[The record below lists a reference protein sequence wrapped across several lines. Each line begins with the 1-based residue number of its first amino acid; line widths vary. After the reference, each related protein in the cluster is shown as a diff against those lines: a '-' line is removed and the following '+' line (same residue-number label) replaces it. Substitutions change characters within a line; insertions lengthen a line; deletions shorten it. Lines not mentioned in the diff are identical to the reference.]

1 MTTTRPASTSPFA
14 VFRNRSFSLLWT
26 GQLISTIGSAL
37 TSLAASIY
45 IYRLTDSALSV
56 GLMLMATA
64 APSLLVGLFAGVFVD
79 RYDRKKIMITAD
91 LLRAVLIL
99 LIPVLVPLSVTWL
112 YVIVMLTSAISQ
124 FFDPAHESVLPE
136 VATDDELAAANSL
149 IAISSFGSTAV
160 GFAAAGLIASAAN
173 INWAFYVDAITFL
186 LSALCVYLIRIKP
199 IQAEEETSVGVVIR
213 NLRGGMRQLFSTPIL
228 RALFSVQ
235 VMVLVSFGLSNT
247 LLLPFALKALKATEF
262 EYGLQEGLTSIGFV
276 VASLL
281 MAKVFDRLQAG
292 AWLAIS
298 FIGMGLIGLVYSSLH
313 SVPLAILFITFS
325 GFFNAPSSI
334 GRRVI
339 VQRNTPSEMR
349 GRVSSVF
356 FVSRDVFFLIGM
368 SAAGLA
374 DIMDLRLLYLI
385 SAVMLLLAGLSVAVI
400 PGLGQSA
407 AQWKRTMSLLRGV
420 EAAPRLGA
428 GRPATSVEVE
438 RLISYLPQLAG
449 MSQKERAQLASDTL
463 VAEAR
468 AGKVVTYRGEES
480 DAAYF
485 ILKGSVGAGF
495 IKDDEY
501 VILRYLKEGEFF
513 GEVAALTG
521 MQRTANIITEE
532 DSEFLI
538 LPSKVMRRLTQ
549 KYAALNVMLHTT
561 IGERLSL
568 TELPRGTGFDQQLL
582 RDLRTTQPDMEVESA
597 AREVTV

>member
-1 MTTTRPASTSPFA
+1 MTKSAPASLSPFS

-26 GQLISTIGSAL
+26 GQLISTMGSAL
-37 TSLAASIY
+37 SSLAASIY
-45 IYRLTDSALSV
+45 IYRLTGSALSV

-91 LLRAVLIL
+91 ILRAILIL
-99 LIPVLVPLSVTWL
+99 LIPVLVPLNIIWL
-112 YVIVMLTSAISQ
+112 YVIVMLTSAIGQ

-136 VATDDELAAANSL
+136 VASDEELAAANSL

-173 INWAFYVDAITFL
+173 INWAFYFDAITFVI
-186 LSALCVYLIRIKP
+186 SAICVYLISVKP
-199 IQAEEETSVGVVIR
+199 IQAEEETSAAVVIK
-213 NLRGGMRQLFSTPIL
+213 NLRAGVRQLFSTPVL
-228 RALFSVQ
+228 RSLFSVQ
-235 VMVLVSFGLSNT
+235 VVVLISFGLSNT
-247 LLLPFALKALKATEF
+247 LLLPFALKALNATEF

-281 MAKVFDRLQAG
+281 MAKMFDRLQAG

-298 FIGMGLIGLVYSSLH
+298 FLGMGLIGIVYSFLH
-313 SVPLAILFITFS
+313 SVPLAIALIAFS

-339 VQRNTPSEMR
+339 VQRNTPPEMR

-356 FVSRDVFFLIGM
+356 FVARDVFFLIGM

-374 DIMDLRLLYLI
+374 DLMDVRLLYLI
-385 SAVMLLLAGLSVAVI
+385 GAVMLVLAGTFVLFI
-400 PGLGQSA
+400 PDLGQSR
-407 AQWKRTMSLLRGV
+407 AQWKRTLALLRGV
-420 EAAPRLGA
+420 EAAPRLGV
-428 GRPATSVEVE
+428 GRPATMVEVE
-438 RLISYLPQLAG
+438 RFISRMPELVGLSP
-449 MSQKERAQLASDTL
+449 KERAQLASDTL
-463 VAEAR
+463 VAEAPG
-468 AGKVVTYRGEES
+468 GKVVVYRGETS

-485 ILKGSVGAGF
+485 ILKGSVGAGY
-495 IKDDEY
+495 IKDEEY
-501 VILRYLKEGEFF
+501 VILNYLREGDFF

-521 MQRTANIITEE
+521 MTRTANIITEE
-532 DSEFLI
+532 ACEFLI
-538 LPSKVMRRLTQ
+538 IPSRVIKQLAG
-549 KYAALNVMLHTT
+549 KYPRLNVMFYTL

-582 RDLRTTQPDMEVESA
+582 RELRTSQPDMETKSTA
-597 AREVTV
+597 A

>member
-1 MTTTRPASTSPFA
+1 MTKAAPASLSPFS

-26 GQLISTIGSAL
+26 GQLVSTMGSAL

-45 IYRLTDSALSV
+45 IFRLTGSALSV

-91 LLRAVLIL
+91 IVRAILIL
-99 LIPVLVPLSVTWL
+99 LVPVLVPFNVIWL
-112 YVIVMLTSAISQ
+112 YVIVMLTSAIGQ

-136 VATDDELAAANSL
+136 VASDEELAAANSL

-160 GFAAAGLIASAAN
+160 GFAAAGLVASAAN
-173 INWAFYVDAITFL
+173 INWAFYADAITFVF
-186 LSALCVYLIRIKP
+186 SATCVYLISIKP
-199 IQAEEETSVGVVIR
+199 IQAEEETSAAVVIK
-213 NLRGGMRQLFSTPIL
+213 NLRAGVRQLFSTPVL
-228 RALFSVQ
+228 RSLFSVQ
-235 VMVLVSFGLSNT
+235 VMVLISFGLSNT
-247 LLLPFALKALKATEF
+247 LLLPFALKALNATEF

-281 MAKVFDRLQAG
+281 MAKVFDRLEAG

-298 FIGMGLIGLVYSSLH
+298 FLGMGLIGIVYSSLH
-313 SVPLAILFITFS
+313 SVPLAIALIAFS

-334 GRRVI
+334 GRRLI
-339 VQRNTPSEMR
+339 VQRNTPAEMR

-374 DIMDLRLLYLI
+374 DLIDVRLLYLI
-385 SAVMLLLAGLSVAVI
+385 SAVMLVMAGTFVLFI
-400 PGLGQSA
+400 PDLGQPL
-407 AQWKRTMSLLRGV
+407 AQWKRTLALLRGI

-428 GRPATSVEVE
+428 GRTATMVEVE
-438 RLISYLPQLAG
+438 RFISHLPQLMG
-449 MSQKERAQLASDTL
+449 MSPKERSQLASDTL
-463 VAEAR
+463 VAEA
-468 AGKVVTYRGEES
+468 AGGKVVTYRGEAS
-480 DAAYF
+480 DNAYF
-485 ILKGSVGAGF
+485 ILKGSVGAGYM
-495 IKDDEY
+495 KEDEY
-501 VILRYLKEGEFF
+501 VVLRYMKEGDFF

-521 MQRTANIITEE
+521 MARTANIITEE

-538 LPSKVMRRLTQ
+538 LPSKVMKRLTQ
-549 KYAALNVMLHTT
+549 KYPSLNVMLHTL

-582 RDLRTTQPDMEVESA
+582 RDLRTSQPDMETEPASA
-597 AREVTV
+597 